1 MEAIILVSSD
11 TMIFASTGRL
21 TRSVAPPSGPP
32 ESRTYP
38 PPMISDRQGQSFPP
52 PPASP
57 GFLSSQSYPP
67 PPSQSVPSQ
76 QVNYPPPPQQQQ
88 YASNGHRQSF
98 APPPQAPPQLSAP
111 EKNYLPEKAQE
122 QNLAAD
128 LYSEPPPDGGT
139 IGTHRKYSQPAMS
152 PEKPLNTNQT
162 SQMPGGA
169 PVAGHFTGVMAT
181 QDDVGT
187 FNGGSYRISHR
198 DSNTIITLQLA
209 MGCPLS
215 AKPGES
221 FTMSLLLVH

>member
-1 MEAIILVSSD
+1 MEAIILVS
-11 TMIFASTGRL
+11 TYKMTFASIGKL
-21 TRSVAPPSGPP
+21 TRIVAPPSGPP

-52 PPASP
+52 PPPPASP
-57 GFLSSQSYPP
+57 GFPSSQSYPP
-67 PPSQSVPSQ
+67 PPPSQSAPSQ

-98 APPPQAPPQLSAP
+98 APPPQAQPQLST
-111 EKNYLPEKAQE
+111 PEKAQE
-122 QNLAAD
+122 QDLAAD

-139 IGTHRKYSQPAMS
+139 IGTHRKYSQPVMS
-152 PEKPLNTNQT
+152 PEKPLNTNQS

-209 MGCPLS
+209 MGCPLA
-215 AKPGES
+215 AKPGKS
-221 FTMSLLLVH
+221 STMSPLLVR